1 MNSLYGCQMITDF
14 TLIKLWLNHDHGLSS
29 LIMINLTNQQVD
41 DPKGGIINMK
51 NVAVNIQNK
60 KVTPRC
66 SWLWKNL
73 ELIIYILRNRGVNI
87 RAYLKKMLILIK
99 KKKKTSSMT
108 PLAFTLQPSSSI
120 SSLHISAFHILFG
133 WNYFP
138 FLTPANFFFSILSYR
153 VII

>member
-41 DPKGGIINMK
+41 DPKGGIINMN

-87 RAYLKKMLILIK
+87 RAYLKKMLILI
-99 KKKKTSSMT
+99 
-108 PLAFTLQPSSSI
+108 
-120 SSLHISAFHILFG
+120 
-133 WNYFP
+133 
-138 FLTPANFFFSILSYR
+138 
-153 VII
+153 